1 MKRWIGGALILL
13 MIGVLVLRGRE
24 ADDRFER
31 QIYSMGTLVTLTLRA
46 PDRSP
51 EALAALVSEVESELN
66 RYQQRWSVRGSG
78 ALAQLNATLEESTTV
93 PVPATRPH
101 GIRRT
106 AERAQGSVHSATGR
120 WR

>member
-13 MIGVLVLRGRE
+13 MIGVLVLRSRE

-78 ALAQLNATLEESTTV
+78 ALAPPNATL
-93 PVPATRPH
+93 A
-101 GIRRT
+101 
-106 AERAQGSVHSATGR
+106 
-120 WR
+120 